1 MAQGCRLSR
10 TPIFSKKCNE
20 YVSRTTLLVSNK
32 YLVDSI
38 DKNFYFLFEE
48 INYFLIISQSYS
60 TVIWNLSS

>member
-1 MAQGCRLSR
+1 MAQGCRLSC

-38 DKNFYFLFEE
+38 DKKIYFLFEE

-60 TVIWNLSS
+60 TVI